1 MITPSVYIR
10 IYRLE
15 HGRFIFCFLLT
26 LVFLTVRDSGIC
38 KCSLA
43 KHMSAERKKAP
54 LGM

>member
-1 MITPSVYIR
+1 MITLSVYIR

-26 LVFLTVRDSGIC
+26 LVFITVRDSGSC